1 MKILPT
7 PKWIEKF
14 IGGIDL
20 LPNPLRSYYLAER
33 FSNVNNIHNIYREF

>member
-14 IGGIDL
+14 MGGIDL
-20 LPNPLRSYYLAER
+20 LPNPLREFYLAER
-33 FSNVNNIHNIYREF
+33 VSDVNNIY